1 MRRHRRRAV
10 LTLAAAILSAPAIL
24 PVWSWGASTMAWPHR
39 SPEYLLWKFG
49 LTSAP
54 AEAVRYAGVFRD
66 TDRDSLVRG
75 KTLPELRAR
84 SPELKVNGMLTTHQ
98 AYYEPWSQ
106 EHYWIGDTWWAVVL
120 ENGRGVRL
128 DLVKG

>member
-1 MRRHRRRAV
+1 MRGHRRTAV
-10 LTLAAAILSAPAIL
+10 LILAAAILSAPVAVA
-24 PVWSWGASTMAWPHR
+24 VWSRGASTMEWPHR

-54 AEAVRYAGVFRD
+54 VAAVRYRGVFRD
-66 TDRDSLVRG
+66 ADRDSLVRG

-84 SPELKVNGMLTTHQ
+84 FPELKVNGVLTAHQ
-98 AYYEPWSQ
+98 AYYEPWNE

-120 ENGRGVRL
+120 ENGRAVRL